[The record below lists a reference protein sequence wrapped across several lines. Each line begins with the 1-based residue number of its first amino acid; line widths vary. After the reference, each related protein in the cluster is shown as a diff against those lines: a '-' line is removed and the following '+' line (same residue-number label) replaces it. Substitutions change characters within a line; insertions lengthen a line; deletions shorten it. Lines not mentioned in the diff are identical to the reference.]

1 MVINKI
7 GNINNIIEPQK
18 NRNVRA
24 KDKIEKNDSI
34 NISIEGKQAAEI
46 AKYQQIV
53 SEAPD
58 VRSEKVAMLK
68 EQIENGSYDFDDIGK
83 LGVVAGKI
91 SDILQAE

>member
-18 NRNVRA
+18 SRNVRA

-53 SEAPD
+53 SDAPD
-58 VRSEKVAMLK
+58 VRADKVATLK
-68 EQIENGSYDFDDIGK
+68 EQIENGTYDFDDIGK
-83 LGVVAGKI
+83 LEAVASKI
-91 SDILQAE
+91 SSVLLAK